1 MIKEQ
6 ELKEII
12 ALLRSAG
19 VQPMPCDTPVA
30 VSIAGVSCGC
40 PKELG
45 DESIE
50 DYILLPKALV
60 GLHPTMFVPAIGDS
74 MLDAGYEDGDLLRV
88 CFGKT
93 AHDGDDVLI
102 YMDGDCTAKTL
113 FTDEEG
119 TRWLVPRNDKYDA
132 IRLTEDMDVRIL
144 GVVKGVEKNT
154 VRASSRALL
163 NTIRRTKNKQRTAL
177 RMSDE
182 EVNRRIV
189 AIGEVVRHARQWY
202 SVFRAMADFS
212 IVGEGDYQMF
222 CERVRHLLPE
232 HDHLPVAKELQR
244 MAVQSFAKRVS
255 MWRPDNAPVSGI
267 RYRDYLDIA
276 LEMGRLLGGE
286 EPG

>member
-6 ELKEII
+6 ELKEMIV
-12 ALLRSAG
+12 LLRSAG
-19 VQPMPCDTPVA
+19 VEPMLCDTPVA
-30 VSIAGVSCGC
+30 VSVAGVPCGS
-40 PKELG
+40 PRELD

-60 GLHPTMFVPAIGDS
+60 GLHPMMFVPADGDS

-88 CFGKT
+88 CFGLT
-93 AHDGDDVLI
+93 AQDGDDVLV
-102 YMDGDCTAKTL
+102 YMDGACTAKTL
-113 FTDEEG
+113 FSDEEG

-189 AIGEVVRHARQWY
+189 AMGEVVRHARQWY
-202 SVFRAMADFS
+202 SVFRALADFS
-212 IVGEGDYQMF
+212 IVGEGDFQTF
-222 CERVRHLLPE
+222 CERVRQLLPE
-232 HDHLPVAKELQR
+232 HGHLPVAKELQR

-267 RYRDYLDIA
+267 RYRDYLNIA
-276 LEMGRLLGGE
+276 LEMGQLLGGE
-286 EPG
+286 EP